1 MKLEEMVFVIEGMFP
16 GIVGGTD
23 YLLQE
28 TVNLE
33 TAEGLSDAQ
42 IIKWELPI
50 TRPSQEDMEEF
61 FDQVKEEF
69 NIQKNLFLRN
79 KDRVEEDRRQK
90 IVDGYLGKIE

>member
-50 TRPSQEDMEEF
+50 VKPSQEDMEEF

-69 NIQKNLFLRN
+69 NIQKNIFLRN

-90 IVDGYLGKIE
+90 IVDGHFGKIE